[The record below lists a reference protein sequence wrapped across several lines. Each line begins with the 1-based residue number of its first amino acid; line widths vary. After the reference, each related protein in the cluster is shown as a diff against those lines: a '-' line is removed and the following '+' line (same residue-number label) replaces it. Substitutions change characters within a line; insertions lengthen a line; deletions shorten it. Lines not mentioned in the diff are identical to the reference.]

1 MQHTLM
7 YITDSKIRRNKI
19 VYIKYNH
26 VMPSMDQVNQL
37 KFSTFTVC
45 FKMVRLGNNSQHG
58 KVLFQTPLTFNV

>member
-26 VMPSMDQVNQL
+26 VMPSMDQVNQFLTVVLLQFVL
-37 KFSTFTVC
+37 KWFV
-45 FKMVRLGNNSQHG
+45 
-58 KVLFQTPLTFNV
+58 